1 MGLNIRGCKV
11 RKLEQGFAV
20 KNTVF
25 KSESQAELYAYYLR
39 IVLVNKSKL
48 HYVKDMDEAIEQI
61 LRNENRTDTNGSQRQ
76 WLEAGWRNNEGKY
89 LHVRSGMYAI
99 NNLNEK

>member
-11 RKLEQGFAV
+11 RKVEQGFAV

-25 KSESQAELYAYYLR
+25 SSESQAKLYAYYLK

-48 HYVKDMDEAIEQI
+48 HYVKDMDDAIEQI
-61 LRNENRTDTNGSQRQ
+61 FRNENRTDKNGSQRQ
-76 WLEAGWRNNEGKY
+76 WLEIGWRRNENKY
-89 LHVRSGMYAI
+89 LHVRSGMYAVD
-99 NNLNEK
+99 NLNEK